1 MRRSRPAASRCH
13 GGGEACRGGEGSVL
27 GAGSPGG
34 SSTAT
39 LLQVPHQAPAR
50 LVQRCRHQGRVHR
63 ESSDV
68 EASHPCHRVAARR
81 LTASWGKKCSDGLS
95 PDCRALDWWLYKTI
109 LCIFE
114 VVQGLHGF
122 GSSCKL
128 YNMTS
133 SYSEVG
139 IKAVCKSARHLDF
152 QTSLAIVS

>member
-1 MRRSRPAASRCH
+1 MLSPAIPAI
-13 GGGEACRGGEGSVL
+13 GLPLADWPP
-27 GAGSPGG
+27 PGG
-34 SSTAT
+34 
-39 LLQVPHQAPAR
+39 R
-50 LVQRCRHQGRVHR
+50 NVQT
-63 ESSDV
+63 D
-68 EASHPCHRVAARR
+68 
-81 LTASWGKKCSDGLS
+81 LS